1 MSAVLNTERLSVGKK
16 TDISDAYS
24 APANF
29 LEIEVCEPQTHG
41 FGRKRYTDYE
51 VKMSTNL
58 PVFRLKN
65 STVRR
70 RYSDFEW
77 LRGELER
84 DSKVVVPS
92 LPGKAMSRLLPFRND
107 DGIFDSSFIEDRRK
121 GLEIFVNKVAGHP
134 LAQNEKSLHIFLQEA
149 TIDRNYTPGKVR
161 AT

>member
-1 MSAVLNTERLSVGKK
+1 MVFSKKFFQNLNYGFYEKNQKK
-16 TDISDAYS
+16 LI
-24 APANF
+24 
-29 LEIEVCEPQTHG
+29 IQVCEPQTHG

-84 DSKVVVPS
+84 DSKVIKNF
-92 LPGKAMSRLLPFRND
+92 LFFL
-107 DGIFDSSFIEDRRK
+107 IF
-121 GLEIFVNKVAGHP
+121 
-134 LAQNEKSLHIFLQEA
+134 
-149 TIDRNYTPGKVR
+149 
-161 AT
+161 